1 MAWVDICLGVVGLL
15 FGREVPANIDATT
28 PMPLQYA
35 RSLIVVGGSK
45 VTAASCQASPG
56 AEESM
61 QVSIHTRVPPGRSYQ
76 PEFRF
81 SVTGKHSLSSQS
93 RVGMQYQFACHLSQP
108 LEWRGLPEAEKVRCR
123 ASSMARHQSRGLVV
137 FGDVR

>member
-81 SVTGKHSLSSQS
+81 SVTGKHSFVISEQSGNAIPVCLSPVPAI
-93 RVGMQYQFACHLSQP
+93 RVERPAGGRESPVPGFFH
-108 LEWRGLPEAEKVRCR
+108 G
-123 ASSMARHQSRGLVV
+123 
-137 FGDVR
+137 